1 MIVCRAVCTLV
12 AFAWLCYRLYK
23 FLTIP
28 VVKIVSTLKIGTPPA
43 TKVSIDRVSEDSI
56 TVHWENEP
64 VSKTSGKR
72 HADAISHFLLYVN
85 NLQVAIFPN
94 APSSLYT
101 CCSITGLESGQE
113 YQLDFVTVN
122 SMGFINK
129 LPSLYCM
136 TKAAASG
143 GGSGK
148 VSGQWRRNTL
158 SVTATLP
165 EAVTASNGG
174 FASPS
179 YANLTSLKD
188 LESFSIDDL
197 KKILV
202 CAQEDLHDVLSQQSS
217 LLQDFQE
224 SKLQLELEL
233 ENLKNYWS
241 HEINLRKSLRSNIK
255 SLENSKLL
263 SDLKLEKINK
273 NIDQT
278 SSKIQKMKS
287 DIQNWSQQDEQQFNR
302 SKLRKNFE
310 KKLQSVNKEID
321 SLSDMV
327 KACQKEISSQE
338 EKNKELNSL
347 KKNSSSSS
355 SSSVDQQ
362 DASMSPAILLKKI
375 CDATMEKSGL
385 LSVNGEEL
393 ISKLNPNSPLAKFLR
408 EQLRI
413 DQELDSKWRSK
424 RNKMTKRIDAL
435 QTMLN
440 EISITNQQLRTNLII
455 QPYAVKQ
462 SEPNSISNSTSE
474 SNSNS
479 NLNLNASIS
488 NNHAPTANSSMNL
501 NEQGSVINS
510 PPVSNRSLLENT
522 INQQGVQQ
530 GVLMSTNHSSG
541 NEDSSNLHLILHNPS
556 TYASN
561 KPAQA
566 PESLLSTH
574 LKGEKLYNKPF
585 SRGQPDPTT
594 LVAPGYIPQPFPWGR
609 EQQQQQQTEI
619 EQAFEY
625 DNASHLI
632 SGLQDMI
639 YEETDYPES
648 ISNYSKGFTTDQL
661 DNYWTNQRS
670 TIKNNLGSAQPVNF
684 ATPHFGNNDG
694 YSSMSPFG
702 SKSVA
707 RSTSTPPNLAPNQS
721 LLAATLSDPSMAN
734 FGDTMLPMEHSNS
747 FHAMDNVISNSL
759 HEPQSVTM
767 QNAASSHESQQP
779 LMINEE
785 DQLPESQKHNL
796 HAQDHLHAPRFNF
809 MWHPQQSHPVTSK
822 EDTTPRHARNGST
835 ASNVSSNSTWSKL
848 NWKNWSPQ
856 ASAQSEA
863 DNVPQSPPPLPHSA
877 SHNQKAPVSPASS
890 GGRRMSR
897 LLSRSGMNNIFKLP
911 SHEEKK

>member
-1 MIVCRAVCTLV
+1 MIVCKAVCTLV

-64 VSKTSGKR
+64 VSKKSGKR
-72 HADAISHFLLYVN
+72 DSDAISHFLLYVN

-136 TKAAASG
+136 TKAAANG

-158 SVTATLP
+158 SVTAALP
-165 EAVTASNGG
+165 DAGATSNGG
-174 FASPS
+174 FASPA

-278 SSKIQKMKS
+278 SSKIQKMQS

-310 KKLQSVNKEID
+310 TKLQSVNREID

-355 SSSVDQQ
+355 SSSLDQQ
-362 DASMSPAILLKKI
+362 DASMSPVLLLKKI
-375 CDATMEKSGL
+375 SDATLEKSGL
-385 LSVNGEEL
+385 LTANGEEL
-393 ISKLNPNSPLAKFLR
+393 ISKLNPNSSLVKFVR
-408 EQLRI
+408 EQLKV

-424 RNKMTKRIDAL
+424 RNKMTKRIDTL
-435 QTMLN
+435 QAMLN
-440 EISITNQQLRTNLII
+440 EISITNRQLRTNLII
-455 QPYAVKQ
+455 QPYTVTQA
-462 SEPNSISNSTSE
+462 EPNSISNSTSK

-479 NLNLNASIS
+479 NLSLNGGIS
-488 NNHAPTANSSMNL
+488 KNNAPNANSSINL

-510 PPVSNRSLLENT
+510 PPVSNRSLLENP
-522 INQQGVQQ
+522 INQQAVP
-530 GVLMSTNHSSG
+530 MSTNHSSG
-541 NEDSSNLHLILHNPS
+541 NGDSSNLHLILHNPS
-556 TYASN
+556 TYASS

-566 PESLLSTH
+566 TESLLSTH
-574 LKGEKLYNKPF
+574 LKNEKMYNKPF
-585 SRGQPDPTT
+585 SRGQPDPAT
-594 LVAPGYIPQPFPWGR
+594 LAASGYIPQPFPWGR
-609 EQQQQQQTEI
+609 EQQQQQQAEL

-639 YEETDYPES
+639 YEETDHPES

-670 TIKNNLGSAQPVNF
+670 TIKNNLRPTQPVNF
-684 ATPHFGNNDG
+684 TAPRFGNNDG
-694 YSSMSPFG
+694 YTSMSPFG
-702 SKSVA
+702 SNSVP

-734 FGDTMLPMEHSNS
+734 FGDAMLPMEHSNS
-747 FHAMDNVISNSL
+747 LHPMDNVISDSL
-759 HEPQSVTM
+759 HGPQSVAM
-767 QNAASSHESQQP
+767 HNAASSHESQQP

-785 DQLPESQKHNL
+785 HQLPESQKHDL
-796 HAQDHLHAPRFNF
+796 HVHDRLHAPRFNF
-809 MWHPQQSHPVTSK
+809 MWHTQQPHPVTPK
-822 EDTTPRHARNGST
+822 EETTSHHARNGST
-835 ASNVSSNSTWSKL
+835 ASNGSSNSTWSKL

-856 ASAQSEA
+856 ASAQPEG
-863 DNVPQSPPPLPHSA
+863 DNVPQSPPSLPHSA
-877 SHNQKAPVSPASS
+877 SHNNKAPVSPASS

-897 LLSRSGMNNIFKLP
+897 LLSRSGMNSIFKLP